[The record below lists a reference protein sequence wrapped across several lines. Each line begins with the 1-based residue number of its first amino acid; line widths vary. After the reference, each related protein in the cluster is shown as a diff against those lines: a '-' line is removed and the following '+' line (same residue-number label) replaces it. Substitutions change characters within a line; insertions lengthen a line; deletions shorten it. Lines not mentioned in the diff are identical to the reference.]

1 MVRVAK
7 VIGVNKIGNV
17 RFREKSMPKD
27 KKEEPMIFRVLPGG
41 TIESPGYGTP
51 ATREEA
57 FALSRDD
64 FQSAGRLAAQA
75 NDIQPIMWE
84 LQRQYHEYHQK
95 KLDDFETDDEI
106 EAYTKEWPEHAD
118 EVLAGNWVLQ
128 LSDKEFKKLRTQME
142 EWAKSEPNRMD
153 ETDYFQIPAD
163 GQDCAYKFFLDYA
176 EPEVLDELDIDIV
189 EGEHPG
195 STYYAAE
202 LSIPVEE
209 ANARAGKAGIP
220 IRFEVG
226 EE

>member
-1 MVRVAK
+1 M
-7 VIGVNKIGNV
+7 
-17 RFREKSMPKD
+17 D
-27 KKEEPMIFRVLPGG
+27 KREEPMIFRVRPGG
-41 TIESPGYGTP
+41 TIESAEYGAPT
-51 ATREEA
+51 TRGEA
-57 FALSRDD
+57 FD
-64 FQSAGRLAAQA
+64 FGDYELQSGQHLVARA

-84 LQRQYHEYHQK
+84 LQRQYREYHQK
-95 KLDDFETDDEI
+95 KLGEFETDDEI

-153 ETDYFQIPAD
+153 ETDYFRIPAD

-176 EPEVLDELDIDIV
+176 EPEVLDELGIDIV

-202 LSIPVEE
+202 LSIPIEE
-209 ANARAGKAGIP
+209 ANSRAEKAGIP
-220 IRFEVG
+220 MRFEVG